1 MNSIDKD
8 IRRIRLLKLWEIF
21 STETD
26 KEHPLSTEDIIDK
39 LAEIGIDCHRITLY
53 EDIKLLNKYG

>member
-1 MNSIDKD
+1 MDKD
-8 IRRIRLLKLWEIF
+8 IRRIRLLKLWKIL

-26 KEHPLSTEDIIDK
+26 KEHPLSTGDIIDK

>member
-1 MNSIDKD
+1 MDKD
-8 IRRIRLLKLWEIF
+8 IRRIRLLKLWEIL

-39 LAEIGIDCHRITLY
+39 LAKIGIDCHRITLY